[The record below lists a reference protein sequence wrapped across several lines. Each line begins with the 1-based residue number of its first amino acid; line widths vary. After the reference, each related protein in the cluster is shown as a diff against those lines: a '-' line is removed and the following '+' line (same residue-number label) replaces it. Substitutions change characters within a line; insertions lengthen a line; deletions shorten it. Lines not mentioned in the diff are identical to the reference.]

1 MFEGVFLISP
11 YMTSYTGNNN
21 KMKTGL
27 DGSDTGNIAKEKK
40 RSYALMYTPR
50 EVQQWRE
57 ARRKNYPTKFLVEK
71 KVKKNVSASILDEEA
86 KMRRQVP
93 FILV

>member
-40 RSYALMYTPR
+40 R
-50 EVQQWRE
+50 
-57 ARRKNYPTKFLVEK
+57 
-71 KVKKNVSASILDEEA
+71 
-86 KMRRQVP
+86 
-93 FILV
+93 